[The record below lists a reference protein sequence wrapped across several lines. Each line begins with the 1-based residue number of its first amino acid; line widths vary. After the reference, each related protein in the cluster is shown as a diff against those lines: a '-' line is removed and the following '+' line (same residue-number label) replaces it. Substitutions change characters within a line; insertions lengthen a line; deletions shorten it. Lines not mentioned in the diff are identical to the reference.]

1 MPTLIFI
8 ALGALV
14 TVAGL
19 VTVFALRQAELG
31 YEDET
36 GFHFGTPSEPSEKD
50 RRPVF
55 VQSVLIYH
63 RGKTVQGAEAGR
75 NTISQVP
82 SARSVGTDMS
92 PRSSNLA

>member
-1 MPTLIFI
+1 M
-8 ALGALV
+8 

-36 GFHFGTPSEPSEKD
+36 GFHFGTPPEKE

-63 RGKTVQGAEAGR
+63 RGKTVQGSETGR
-75 NTISQVP
+75 NKISHVP
-82 SARSVGTDMS
+82 SVRSVGTDMS
-92 PRSSNLA
+92 PRSSNRA

>member
-31 YEDET
+31 FEDES
-36 GFHFGTPSEPSEKD
+36 GFHFGSPPEK
-50 RRPVF
+50 RRGAVF

-63 RGKTVQGAEAGR
+63 RGKTVQGTDTGR
-75 NTISQVP
+75 NKISQVP